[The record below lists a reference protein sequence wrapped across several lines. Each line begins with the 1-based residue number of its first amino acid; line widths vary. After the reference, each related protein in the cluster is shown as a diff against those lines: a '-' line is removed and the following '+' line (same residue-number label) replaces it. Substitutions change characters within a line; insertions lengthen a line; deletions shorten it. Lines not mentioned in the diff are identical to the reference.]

1 MSEIPEITPR
11 WISEEAA
18 QSRDAVQPPDVYE
31 PKLIWIAK
39 YKDGRQLA
47 QFKDDVEI
55 SVNDIDRKN
64 LLSIRLVDR
73 QGRVIISQEYRKGQ
87 IPIIRKRS
95 AMRANKIYE
104 VVHILGWLENYNT
117 DLGVISAE
125 HVCFVYESNMRIEM
139 GRFRQQGEKH
149 QSEEEWQY
157 PINYRDIDQIPVE

>member
-1 MSEIPEITPR
+1 MSEITPR
-11 WISEEAA
+11 WIVGEAA
-18 QSRDAVQPPDVYE
+18 QPQDVVQPLDVYE

-47 QFKDDVEI
+47 QFKDDIEVSI
-55 SVNDIDRKN
+55 DDIDRKN

-73 QGRVIISQEYRKGQ
+73 QGRVIISQEYHKGQ

-95 AMRANKIYE
+95 AMIANKIHE
-104 VVHILGWLENYNT
+104 VVHILGWIESFRT
-117 DLGVISAE
+117 EFGIEDAE